1 MSMKPGGI
9 GPGLGLGA
17 ATFIVILSL
26 PYGNPQALWWAMAG
40 LCALVVV
47 QTVLT
52 APDGNPLGIFSLAI
66 AAVIA
71 VSAVVQFAA
80 PVAGVDI
87 ARHPRVLA
95 VFLAVIVGFP
105 LGVLAAGDPYLPKM
119 GALFW
124 GIVGVVYMPLPFW
137 LSVRLGLNDYMIDV
151 FDSRLRLGHLVG
163 MEKNLIGLIADILGM
178 SIASGVTLLILSLP
192 ALPLILLV
200 RFLIGRS

>member
-26 PYGNPQALWWAMAG
+26 PYGNAAALWWGMTG
-40 LCALVVV
+40 LCVLAVV

-52 APDGNPLGIFSLAI
+52 APDGNPLGILSLAI

-71 VSAVVQFAA
+71 VSAVAQFAA
-80 PVAGVDI
+80 PAAGVDI
-87 ARHPRVLA
+87 AGHPWVFA

-105 LGVLAAGDPYLPKM
+105 LGVLVAGDPFLPQV

-124 GIVGVVYMPLPFW
+124 GSVGVVYMPLPLWF
-137 LSVRLGLNDYMIDV
+137 SARLGLTGYMIDV
-151 FDSRLRLGHLVG
+151 FDPRLRLGHLVG
-163 MEKNLIGLIADILGM
+163 MEKTLIGLIADILGM
-178 SIASGVTLLILSLP
+178 SIAGGVTLLILSLP
-192 ALPLILLV
+192 ALPLILLA
-200 RFLIGRS
+200 RFLIARS

>member
-71 VSAVVQFAA
+71 VSAVAQFAA